1 MPSNFQ
7 WKRKLGSVLVVSGLV
22 TGGMAVFSPLAQ
34 ASTGG
39 TLYVN
44 ASTGTD
50 SGTCRLSTSPCQT
63 IAYALTQ
70 AAVKSTIRVAAGDYP
85 QPLQITQAVT
95 IAGKGKSGSASTA
108 TVIDPPSLIADTD
121 ANSSN
126 PEDAVIDVN
135 GTTGVNL
142 KDLEISGAE
151 AQGDFS
157 GCGTGFV
164 GVYYHNASGSITGVQ
179 VANIE
184 LAPDLFGC
192 QQGLGVYVAT
202 DTGQTAKVS
211 MSGLNV
217 NKYDKNGVT
226 CDNAGTTCSLTGSS
240 ITGVGPTPLIAQNGF
255 QGYGATSVK
264 LSKDTVRRN
273 SYTGGGN
280 GNQAT
285 GLLIFDV
292 GTASV
297 MTNTLSSND
306 VNGYFGSDGGGPTAG
321 TWTISGNAVNTATD
335 KVPGGEAD
343 YGWGL
348 QLDST
353 SNPVSI
359 TDNKVLGSAEYGI
372 ALTGTSN
379 ATVSG
384 NTVNGN
390 GSDGIYV
397 GGPGSNATNSTGNTI
412 ENNIAN
418 NNKSDGIQADSDSS
432 GNTFSTNTVK
442 TNVRYDLEDAGTGNT
457 WTTNTCSPA
466 NDSNPAGLCG

>member
-1 MPSNFQ
+1 MPSNFE
-7 WKRKLGSVLVVSGLV
+7 WKRKFGSVLVVSGLV

-70 AAVKSTIRVAAGDYP
+70 AAVKSTIQVAAGNYP

-95 IAGKGKSGSASTA
+95 IVGKGKSGGTA
-108 TVIDPPSLIADTD
+108 TVIDPSSLIADTD

-126 PEDAVIDVN
+126 PEDAVVDVN

-142 KDLEISGAE
+142 KDLEISGAQ
-151 AQGDFS
+151 AQSNFG

-164 GVYYHNASGSITGVQ
+164 GVYYHNASGSMTAVQ
-179 VANIE
+179 VTDIE

-192 QQGLGVYVAT
+192 QQGLAVYAAS
-202 DTGQTAKVS
+202 DTGQSSKLS

-217 NKYDKNGVT
+217 NNYDKNGVT
-226 CDNAGTTCSLTGSS
+226 CNNAGTTCSLTGST
-240 ITGVGPTPLIAQNGF
+240 ITGIGRTGLIAQNGF
-255 QGYGATSVK
+255 QGYDAASVK

-292 GTASV
+292 GAASV
-297 MTNTLSSND
+297 MTNTVSGND
-306 VNGYFGSDGGGPTAG
+306 VNGYFGSDGTGPAEG
-321 TWTISGNAVNTATD
+321 TWTISGNTFSNATD
-335 KVPGGEAD
+335 NVPGGSAE

-353 SNPVSI
+353 TNPVSV
-359 TDNKVLGSAEYGI
+359 TDNKVLDSAEYGI
-372 ALTGTSN
+372 ALTGTVG
-379 ATVSG
+379 ATVNG